1 FPLSA
6 AGVQTEVDHTP
17 FSLADPD
24 HIRRSLETAGF
35 SKIAIESHDQKV
47 SCGDVDATMKVLL
60 KVGALGKIIR
70 ENPGLRANVEPRLRK
85 ALAAMDDPSEV
96 YLTASVWI
104 VTAWAEGMSLPA
116 TD

>member
-35 SKIAIESHDQKV
+35 SKIAIESHNQKV

-104 VTAWAEGMSLPA
+104 VTARAEG
-116 TD
+116 